1 MCLKHPEFRKWLCSK
16 KTTESMAGIIIDEAH
31 CISQWGGDFRP
42 AYAEVSK
49 LRAFMPSEIPVLLT
63 SATLP
68 PLALSEVCSEMNVDC
83 EDSFF
88 LNLGNRQS
96 NISYAVHHM
105 DSSKDFS
112 AIHALLPDPNKITTP
127 KDLPHTIIFTNS
139 INDTQTICQD
149 LWKRYR
155 PQFHRHIDY
164 LHAHRTRKAKRRV
177 MKNFRKRRVQILIA
191 TEAAG
196 MVSSINSSLFIY

>member
-1 MCLKHPEFRKWLCSK
+1 MCLKHPEFQKWLCLK
-16 KTTESMAGIIIDEAH
+16 KTTKSMAGIIIDEAH
-31 CISQWGGDFRP
+31 CISQWGGDFWP

-49 LRAFMPSEIPVLLT
+49 LRAFMLSNIPVLLT

-68 PLALSEVCSEMNVDC
+68 PLALSQVCSQMTVDC

-88 LNLGNRQS
+88 LNLGNCWS

-105 DSSKDFS
+105 NSSKDFS
-112 AIHALLPDPNKITTP
+112 AVHTLLPDPNKIMTP

-139 INDTQTICQD
+139 INNTQTICWD
-149 LWKRYR
+149 LQRCFR
-155 PQFHRHIDY
+155 SQFCRHIDY
-164 LHAHRTRKAKRRV
+164 LHAHRTRKAKWRV
-177 MKNFRKRRVQILIA
+177 MKHFWKWRVLILIA

-196 MVSSINSSLFIY
+196 MVSSVNSSPFTY